1 MACSGNLLA
10 ERREETT
17 SDLNRRQMR
26 TVYLVTY
33 SRADADIV
41 SSRDSF
47 AVVVLDSFLND
58 DPNAQGKVVQ
68 WVCSQESHKDG
79 GNHYHMAV
87 KLDRSRRWLK
97 VRNYA
102 DSKHGVKLNFSSTH
116 DNYYSAWKYAT
127 KEDQDYL
134 QSQDHPDLKN
144 VPPQTQAAS
153 EVRLGSGNKKG
164 GKTSKRKRK
173 PRLSV
178 YDSSKASPYT
188 TL

>member
-33 SRADADIV
+33 SRTDADIV

-87 KLDRSRRWLK
+87 KLDRSRRWFK